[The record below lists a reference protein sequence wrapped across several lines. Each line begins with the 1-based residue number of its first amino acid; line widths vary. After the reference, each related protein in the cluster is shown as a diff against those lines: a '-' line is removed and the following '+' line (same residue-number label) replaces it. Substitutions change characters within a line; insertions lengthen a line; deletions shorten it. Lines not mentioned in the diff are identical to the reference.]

1 MLAVDE
7 EGSDIQDLFLDFG
20 FDLVDDFPAAD
31 GMKVD
36 ELIQNGR

>member
-1 MLAVDE
+1 
-7 EGSDIQDLFLDFG
+7 LDFG

-36 ELIQNGR
+36 ELIQNGRW